1 VTPHLKSI
9 WTAADKM
16 ADAFLARLP
25 SLGLGVIVFCLF
37 YGGSILVSRLIL
49 RATVTRRHN
58 VGVVF
63 ARLVGAAVVFLGFLV
78 SFSIVAPSFQAAD
91 LIKVLGIGSVAI
103 GFAFQNILQNF
114 LAGLLLLWTEP
125 FRVGD
130 QIRLDNFEGTV
141 EEIETR
147 ATTIKTYD
155 GKRVVIPNADLFTHS
170 VTINTAFE
178 ARRWD
183 CQLAVK
189 TTLRDLDSLKAR
201 IVDAIR
207 KAEGVLPDPA
217 PEALVVDLGDAD
229 SDVIKVHIS
238 WWTRPRQH
246 QMLTTYDQVLT
257 AIGKTLA
264 EAAPQHATDK
274 QSRVA

>member
-1 VTPHLKSI
+1 
-9 WTAADKM
+9 M
-16 ADAFLARLP
+16 ADAFLTRLP
-25 SLGLGVIVFCLF
+25 SLVLGVIVLCLF
-37 YGGSILVSRLIL
+37 YGGSVLISRLIL
-49 RATVTRRHN
+49 HATATRRHN
-58 VGVVF
+58 IGVVF

-125 FRVGD
+125 FSIGD

-155 GKRVVIPNADLFTHS
+155 GKRVVIPNADLFTRS

-178 ARRWD
+178 SRRWESEM
-183 CQLAVK
+183 AVK
-189 TTLRDLDSLKAR
+189 TTYRNLDSLKSR
-201 IVDAIR
+201 IVDTIR
-207 KAEGVLPDPA
+207 NVEGVLPDPS
-217 PEALVVDLGDAD
+217 PEALIVDLGDAG
-229 SDVIKVHIS
+229 SGTVKIRLS

-246 QMLTTYDQVLT
+246 QMMTTYDRTLT
-257 AIGKTLA
+257 AIGKVLA
-264 EAAPQHATDK
+264 ESGAEQTASK
-274 QSRVA
+274 QPRVA

>member
-1 VTPHLKSI
+1 
-9 WTAADKM
+9 M

-25 SLGLGVIVFCLF
+25 SLALGLIVFFLF
-37 YGGSILVSRLIL
+37 YGASGLVSRLIL
-49 RATVTRRHN
+49 RATATRRRN

-63 ARLVGAAVVFLGFLV
+63 ARLVGAALVLLGFLV
-78 SFSIVAPSFQAAD
+78 SFSIVAPSFQAGD
-91 LIKVLGIGSVAI
+91 LIKILGIGSVAI

-141 EEIETR
+141 EEIEAR

-155 GKRVVIPNADLFTHS
+155 GKRVVIPNADLFTRS

-178 ARRWD
+178 SRRWETEV
-183 CQLAVK
+183 AVK
-189 TTLRDLDSLKAR
+189 RTQSDLASLKSR
-201 IVDAIR
+201 IVDAVK
-207 KAEGVLPDPA
+207 KAEGVLQDPS
-217 PEALVVDLGDAD
+217 PEALVVDLGDAT
-229 SDVIKVHIS
+229 SDIIKTRVS

-246 QMLTTYDQVLT
+246 EMLTTYDHVLT
-257 AIGKTLA
+257 AIRKALA
-264 EAAPQHATDK
+264 EAAPQQSLAK
-274 QSRVA
+274 PSRVA